1 MKKEKALEP
10 PLRNIF
16 TPHRIRNARTEF
28 ETISSQKNIL
38 NKKKGSELQIRNQDS
53 VLDFDLRYIGFIKS
67 GKKIVALIVFDGESL
82 AVEKGE
88 LISEGVEIGEIT
100 IMDIEVIG
108 PDSNRRKFSLEGE
121 MP

>member
-1 MKKEKALEP
+1 M
-10 PLRNIF
+10 
-16 TPHRIRNARTEF
+16 
-28 ETISSQKNIL
+28 
-38 NKKKGSELQIRNQDS
+38 
-53 VLDFDLRYIGFIKS
+53 
-67 GKKIVALIVFDGESL
+67 ALIIFDGESL

-100 IMDIEVIG
+100 LQDIEVIG

>member
-1 MKKEKALEP
+1 MREEKTLEP

-16 TPHRIRNARTEF
+16 TPHRIRSAGTEF
-28 ETISSQKNIL
+28 ETISSQKNTL

-53 VLDFDLRYIGFIKS
+53 VLDFDLRYIGFIES